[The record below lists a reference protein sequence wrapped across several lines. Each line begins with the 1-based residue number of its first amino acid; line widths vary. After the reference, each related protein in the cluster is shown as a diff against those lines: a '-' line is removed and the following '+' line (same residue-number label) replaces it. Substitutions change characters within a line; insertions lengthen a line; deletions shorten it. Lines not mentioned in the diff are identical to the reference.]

1 MIFKSEGDVKII
13 ANMILLSCEQY
24 VLRFKIMYED

>member
-13 ANMILLSCEQY
+13 ANFVECEQY